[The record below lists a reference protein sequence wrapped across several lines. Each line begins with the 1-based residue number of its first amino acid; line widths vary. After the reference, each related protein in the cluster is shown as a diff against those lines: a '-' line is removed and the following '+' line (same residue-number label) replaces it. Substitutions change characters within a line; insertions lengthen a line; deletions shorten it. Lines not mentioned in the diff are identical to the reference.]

1 VEFERTE
8 IVYYAAVLLFGCLGG
23 LARLL
28 RDQTYPGFHRS
39 LGSILSSGIVSFGGV
54 ALWIGRSPDSIVGPI
69 YYLAVAVFVGYFT
82 LEVTEFA
89 KTVIK
94 KVLRAI
100 FRGLGFEVEEES
112 DR

>member
-1 VEFERTE
+1 MVFTSAE
-8 IVYYAAVLLFGCLGG
+8 IIYYAAVLLFGCLGG

-28 RDQTYPGFHRS
+28 REQVYPGFARS
-39 LGSILSSGIVSFGGV
+39 LSSVLSSGIVSFGGV
-54 ALWIGRSPDSIVGPI
+54 ALWIGRSPDSVVGPV

-94 KVLRAI
+94 SLLRGI
-100 FRGLGFEVEEES
+100 FKRMGFEVEDES
-112 DR
+112 NN